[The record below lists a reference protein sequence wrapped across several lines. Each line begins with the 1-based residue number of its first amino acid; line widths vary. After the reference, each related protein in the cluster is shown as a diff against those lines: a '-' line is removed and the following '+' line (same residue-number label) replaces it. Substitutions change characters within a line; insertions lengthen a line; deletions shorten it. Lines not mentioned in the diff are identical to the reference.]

1 MQSLFYNSTLSNST
15 VIFENGKSVLWI
27 QLVMAVLSIVGSGS
41 IIVFALFQNLLGTC
55 EVRALFFLSLADLL
69 VCFTWLIG
77 AVLLNQTCD
86 NRTACYNLHA
96 VEQEDCCRDVTGQ
109 STVFPGRT
117 SSLTKMALVLSGV
130 LPVLLMVPVFI
141 VGNSNSCSRSLSQ
154 AYECL
159 LMHTWVLY
167 SPSRARLEAT
177 PCHHVHAYSIVIFV
191 STFAVSLSG
200 ILVLMAKARSV
211 YARCVESTDG
221 LLDAR
226 GWAGLGVRRRQM
238 KLYPAAF
245 AVCWFPAVLLAVL
258 ILFNLQEA
266 PLLYVIL
273 YLLQAFTSPSQG
285 WLNCLLY
292 GWTQQRLRT
301 LTALEK
307 RDVDTQTPSCA
318 RRSRRATR
326 RRRSEALGRMQAGKE
341 HRVPVGTVGP
351 QQERGCAGG

>member
-41 IIVFALFQNLLGTC
+41 IIVFALFQNLLGTR

-86 NRTACYNLHA
+86 NHTACYNLHA
-96 VEQEDCCRDVTGQ
+96 VEQIFYMSSFFYTLNYTWVLYTRLKEDCCRDVTGQ

-141 VGNSNSCSRSLSQ
+141 VGNSNSCSRSVSQ

-177 PCHHVHAYSIVIFV
+177 PCHHVHAYSIIVFV

-200 ILVLMAKARSV
+200 ILVLMAKVRSV

-273 YLLQAFTSPSQG
+273 YLLQAFTAPSQG

-307 RDVDTQTPSCA
+307 RDVDTQTPLL
-318 RRSRRATR
+318 RSQKQKSYATQT
-326 RRRSEALGRMQAGKE
+326 E
-341 HRVPVGTVGP
+341 
-351 QQERGCAGG
+351 